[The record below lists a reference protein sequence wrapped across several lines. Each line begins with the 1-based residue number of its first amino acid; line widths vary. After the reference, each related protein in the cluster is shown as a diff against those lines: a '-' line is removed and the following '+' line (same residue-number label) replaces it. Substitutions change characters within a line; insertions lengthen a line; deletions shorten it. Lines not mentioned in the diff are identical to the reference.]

1 MTTSGPSSGHTLP
14 SRLKRPSRGLAWGRF
29 LTQTDRQSDI
39 RPRFSGP
46 TRDQETFA
54 TRELSGG
61 QEGVDM
67 SEPTYDDRVLALEEE
82 LGIPTSDAQAM
93 IDAEDVL
100 AQRRG

>member
-1 MTTSGPSSGHTLP
+1 M
-14 SRLKRPSRGLAWGRF
+14 
-29 LTQTDRQSDI
+29 
-39 RPRFSGP
+39 
-46 TRDQETFA
+46 
-54 TRELSGG
+54 
-61 QEGVDM
+61 VDM